1 MQWELYIQIVDCEFC
16 IDSSA
21 AGASKF
27 GHADRWNYQFI
38 TALSRLSGA
47 EVYVYDGGVAYC
59 TC

>member
-27 GHADRWNYQFI
+27 GHADRWNHHC
-38 TALSRLSGA
+38 AERSGIL
-47 EVYVYDGGVAYC
+47 V
-59 TC
+59 